1 MSNCFDF
8 PLPWMGL
15 VFSLAKE
22 RLRAQLVEKQCP
34 LVEDQATL
42 QETITRANID
52 SLSLS
57 HFLSYSEFSEGRL
70 RSPEEREVWT

>member
-42 QETITRANID
+42 QETQLLEPTLTARVSAT
-52 SLSLS
+52 
-57 HFLSYSEFSEGRL
+57 F
-70 RSPEEREVWT
+70 